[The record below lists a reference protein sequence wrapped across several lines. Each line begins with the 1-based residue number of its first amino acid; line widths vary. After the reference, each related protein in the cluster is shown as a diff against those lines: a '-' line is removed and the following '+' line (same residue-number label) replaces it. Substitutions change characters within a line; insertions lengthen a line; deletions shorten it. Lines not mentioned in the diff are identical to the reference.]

1 MINAAICTIGDEI
14 LIGQIVDTN
23 SAYISRELN
32 GIGVRVTTK
41 ISIGD
46 NFDDILKSL
55 RICIS
60 ENDLVVVTGGLGP
73 TKDDITKKVLS
84 VLTKSQSFYYHAE
97 QLEFIKMICNKRG
110 LEVSDLNR
118 DQALVPNNCIVIPNK
133 MGTAPGMVFDLG
145 EGSNKKMLVSLPGV
159 PYEMEG
165 MMPYVNNLISKK
177 LSPGYIHHKTIVTY
191 GIAEASLAKMLE
203 EWEDNL
209 DKDVKLAYLPN
220 PAIGIRLRLS
230 VYNRE
235 RESSIKIVD
244 RYLTELKSKLGSLV
258 YGEGE
263 DTLETLIFSILKNK
277 GKRLAIA
284 ESCTGGTI
292 MSRLVSIPGSSEI
305 ICGGVITYSN
315 ESKINLLKVQPETLD
330 KYGAVSRECAQ
341 EMALGVKE
349 LYNADYA
356 IATTGIAGPG
366 GGTDMKPVGS
376 VWVSVAGD
384 FGIDSSYKVFTGDR
398 TRNITRFS
406 SEALNFLRIKIL

>member
-1 MINAAICTIGDEI
+1 M
-14 LIGQIVDTN
+14 
-23 SAYISRELN
+23 
-32 GIGVRVTTK
+32 
-41 ISIGD
+41 
-46 NFDDILKSL
+46 
-55 RICIS
+55 
-60 ENDLVVVTGGLGP
+60 
-73 TKDDITKKVLS
+73 
-84 VLTKSQSFYYHAE
+84 
-97 QLEFIKMICNKRG
+97 
-110 LEVSDLNR
+110 
-118 DQALVPNNCIVIPNK
+118 
-133 MGTAPGMVFDLG
+133 
-145 EGSNKKMLVSLPGV
+145 
-159 PYEMEG
+159 
-165 MMPYVNNLISKK
+165 
-177 LSPGYIHHKTIVTY
+177 
-191 GIAEASLAKMLE
+191 
-203 EWEDNL
+203 
-209 DKDVKLAYLPN
+209 
-220 PAIGIRLRLS
+220 RLS

>member
-1 MINAAICTIGDEI
+1 MNAAICTIGDEI

-84 VLTKSQSFYYHAE
+84 VLTKSQSFYYHDE

>member
-23 SAYISRELN
+23 SAFISRELN
-32 GIGVRVTTK
+32 SAGVRVTTK

-46 NFDDILKSL
+46 SLDEILKTL

-60 ENDLVVVTGGLGP
+60 ENDLVVITGGLGP
-73 TKDDITKKVLS
+73 TKDDITKKALS
-84 VLTKSQSFYYHAE
+84 VLTNSQSFYYNNE
-97 QLEFIKMICNKRG
+97 QLEFIKKICAKRG

-118 DQALVPNNCIVIPNK
+118 DQALVPDNCTVIPNK
-133 MGTAPGMVFDLG
+133 MGTAPGMVFDTS
-145 EGSNKKMLVSLPGV
+145 EENTTKMLVSLPGV

-165 MMPYVNNLISKK
+165 MMPAVNELISNR

-220 PAIGIRLRLS
+220 PSIGIRLRLS
-230 VYNRE
+230 VYNRD
-235 RESSIKIVD
+235 RENSVEIVE
-244 RYLTELKSKLGSLV
+244 RYLSELRNKLGSLV
-258 YGEGE
+258 YGEGD
-263 DTLETLIFSILKNK
+263 DTLESLIFNILKNK

-305 ICGGVITYSN
+305 ISGGVMTYSN
-315 ESKINLLKVQPETLD
+315 ESKINLLKVKKETLEL
-330 KYGAVSRECAQ
+330 YGAVSKECAQ
-341 EMALGVKE
+341 EMANGVKE

-366 GGTDMKPVGS
+366 GGTDTKPVGS

-384 FGIDSSYKVFTGDR
+384 FGTDSSFKVFSGDR
-398 TRNITRFS
+398 TRNIIRFS
-406 SEALNFLRIKIL
+406 SEALNFLRIKLL

>member
-23 SAYISRELN
+23 SAFISRELN
-32 GIGVRVTTK
+32 RAGVRVTTK

-46 NFDDILKSL
+46 SLDEILKTL

-60 ENDLVVVTGGLGP
+60 ENDLVVITGGLGP
-73 TKDDITKKVLS
+73 TKDDITKKALS
-84 VLTKSQSFYYHAE
+84 VLTNSQSFYYNDE
-97 QLEFIKMICNKRG
+97 QLEFIKMICAKRG
-110 LEVSDLNR
+110 LEVADLNR
-118 DQALVPNNCIVIPNK
+118 DQALVPDNCTVIPNK
-133 MGTAPGMVFDLG
+133 MGTAPGMVFDTS
-145 EGSNKKMLVSLPGV
+145 EENTTKMLVSLPGV

-165 MMPYVNNLISKK
+165 MMPAVNELISNR
-177 LSPGYIHHKTIVTY
+177 LAPGYIHHKTIVTY
-191 GIAEASLAKMLE
+191 GIAEATLAKMLE

-220 PAIGIRLRLS
+220 PSIGIRLRLS
-230 VYNRE
+230 VYNRD
-235 RESSIKIVD
+235 RESSIEIVE
-244 RYLTELKSKLGSLV
+244 RYLSELKSILGSLV

-263 DTLETLIFSILKNK
+263 DTLETLIFNILKNK

-305 ICGGVITYSN
+305 ISGGVITYSN
-315 ESKINLLKVQPETLD
+315 ESKINLLKVKQETLE
-330 KYGAVSRECAQ
+330 KYGAVSKECAQ
-341 EMALGVKE
+341 EMAKGVKE

-366 GGTDMKPVGS
+366 GGTDFKPVGS

-384 FGIDSSYKVFTGDR
+384 FGVDSSYKVFTGDR
-398 TRNITRFS
+398 TRNMIRFS

>member
-32 GIGVRVTTK
+32 RDGVRVTTK

-46 NFDDILKSL
+46 NFDDILKTL
-55 RICIS
+55 RICIN

-73 TKDDITKKVLS
+73 TKDDITKKALS
-84 VLTKSQSFYYHAE
+84 VLTNSQSFYYHDE
-97 QLEFIKMICNKRG
+97 QLEFIKMICSKRG

-133 MGTAPGMVFDLG
+133 MGTAPGMVFEIG
-145 EGSNKKMLVSLPGV
+145 EESKKLLVSLPGV

-165 MMPYVNNLISKK
+165 MMPSVNDLISKK
-177 LSPGYIHHKTIVTY
+177 LSPGYIHHKTVVTY

-203 EWEDNL
+203 AFEDNL
-209 DKDVKLAYLPN
+209 DNDVKLAYLPN
-220 PAIGIRLRLS
+220 PSIGIRLRLS
-230 VYNRE
+230 IYNRE
-235 RESSIKIVD
+235 RESSIEIVE
-244 RYLTELKSKLGSLV
+244 RYLSELKSILGSLV

-263 DTLETLIFSILKNK
+263 DTLETLIINTLKSK

-305 ICGGVITYSN
+305 ISGGVITYSN
-315 ESKINLLKVQPETLD
+315 ESKINLLKVRSETLE
-330 KYGAVSRECAQ
+330 KFGAVSRECAE
-341 EMALGVKE
+341 EMAIGVKE

-366 GGTDMKPVGS
+366 GGTDIKPVGS
-376 VWVSVAGD
+376 VWVSAAGD
-384 FGIDSSYKVFTGDR
+384 FGIDSNYKVFTGDR

>member
-32 GIGVRVTTK
+32 RDGVRVTTK

-46 NFDDILKSL
+46 NFDDILKTL
-55 RICIS
+55 RICIN

-73 TKDDITKKVLS
+73 TKDDITKKALS
-84 VLTKSQSFYYHAE
+84 VLTNSQSFYYHDE
-97 QLEFIKMICNKRG
+97 QLEFIIMICSKRG

-133 MGTAPGMVFDLG
+133 MGTAPGMVFEIG
-145 EGSNKKMLVSLPGV
+145 EESKKLLVSLPGV

-165 MMPYVNNLISKK
+165 MMPSVNDLISKK
-177 LSPGYIHHKTIVTY
+177 LSPGYIHHKTVVTY

-203 EWEDNL
+203 AFEDNL
-209 DKDVKLAYLPN
+209 DNDVKLAYLPN
-220 PAIGIRLRLS
+220 PSIGIRLRLS
-230 VYNRE
+230 IYNRE
-235 RESSIKIVD
+235 RESSIEIVE
-244 RYLTELKSKLGSLV
+244 RYLSELKSILGSLV

-263 DTLETLIFSILKNK
+263 DTLETLIINTLKSK

-305 ICGGVITYSN
+305 ISGGVITYSN
-315 ESKINLLKVQPETLD
+315 ESKINLLKVRSETLE
-330 KYGAVSRECAQ
+330 KFGAVSRECAE
-341 EMALGVKE
+341 EMAIGVKE

-366 GGTDMKPVGS
+366 GGTDFKPVGS
-376 VWVSVAGD
+376 VWVSAAGN
-384 FGIDSSYKVFTGDR
+384 FGVDSSYKVFTGDR

-406 SEALNFLRIKIL
+406 SEALNFLRIKII

>member
-84 VLTKSQSFYYHAE
+84 VLTKSQSFYYHDE

-406 SEALNFLRIKIL
+406 SEALNFLRIK

>member
-32 GIGVRVTTK
+32 RDGVRVTTK

-46 NFDDILKSL
+46 NFDDILKTL
-55 RICIS
+55 RICIN

-73 TKDDITKKVLS
+73 TKDDITKKALS
-84 VLTKSQSFYYHAE
+84 VLTNSQSFYYHDE
-97 QLEFIKMICNKRG
+97 QLEFIKMICSKRG

-133 MGTAPGMVFDLG
+133 MGTAPGMVFEIG
-145 EGSNKKMLVSLPGV
+145 EESKKLLVSLPGV

-165 MMPYVNNLISKK
+165 MMPSVNDLISKK
-177 LSPGYIHHKTIVTY
+177 LSPGYIHHKTVVTY

-203 EWEDNL
+203 AFEDNL
-209 DKDVKLAYLPN
+209 DNDVKLAYLPN
-220 PAIGIRLRLS
+220 PSIGIRLRLS
-230 VYNRE
+230 IYNRE
-235 RESSIKIVD
+235 RESSIEIVE
-244 RYLTELKSKLGSLV
+244 RYLSELKSILGSLV

-263 DTLETLIFSILKNK
+263 DTLETLIINTLKSK

-305 ICGGVITYSN
+305 ISGGVITYSN
-315 ESKINLLKVQPETLD
+315 ESKINLLKVRSETLE
-330 KYGAVSRECAQ
+330 KFGAVSRECAE
-341 EMALGVKE
+341 EMAIGVKE

-366 GGTDMKPVGS
+366 GGTDFKPVGS
-376 VWVSVAGD
+376 VWVSAAGN
-384 FGIDSSYKVFTGDR
+384 FGVDSSYKVFTGDR

-406 SEALNFLRIKIL
+406 SEALNFLRIKII

>member
-23 SAYISRELN
+23 SAFISRELN
-32 GIGVRVTTK
+32 RAGVRVTTK

-46 NFDDILKSL
+46 SLDDILKTL

-60 ENDLVVVTGGLGP
+60 ENDLVIITGGLGP
-73 TKDDITKKVLS
+73 TKDDITKKALS
-84 VLTKSQSFYYHAE
+84 VLTGTQSFYYNDE
-97 QLEFIKMICNKRG
+97 QSEFIKMICSKRG

-118 DQALVPNNCIVIPNK
+118 DQALVPDNCTVIPNK
-133 MGTAPGMVFDLG
+133 MGTAPGMVFDTS
-145 EGSNKKMLVSLPGV
+145 EENTTKMLVSLPGV

-165 MMPYVNNLISKK
+165 MMPAVNELISNR
-177 LSPGYIHHKTIVTY
+177 LSPGYIHHKTIITY

-220 PAIGIRLRLS
+220 PSIGIRLRLS
-230 VYNRE
+230 VYNRD
-235 RESSIKIVD
+235 RENSIEIVE
-244 RYLTELKSKLGSLV
+244 RYLSELKSILGSLV

-263 DTLETLIFSILKNK
+263 DTLETLIFNILKNK

-305 ICGGVITYSN
+305 ISGGVITYSN
-315 ESKINLLKVQPETLD
+315 ESKINVLKVKQETLE

-341 EMALGVKE
+341 EMAKGVKE

-366 GGTDMKPVGS
+366 GGTDLKPVGS
-376 VWVSVAGD
+376 VWVSVSGD

-398 TRNITRFS
+398 TRNMIRFS
-406 SEALNFLRIKIL
+406 SEALNFLRIKLL

>member
-23 SAYISRELN
+23 SAFISRELN
-32 GIGVRVTTK
+32 RAGVRVTTK

-46 NFDDILKSL
+46 SLDDILKTL

-60 ENDLVVVTGGLGP
+60 ENDLVIITGGLGP
-73 TKDDITKKVLS
+73 TKDDITKKALS
-84 VLTKSQSFYYHAE
+84 VLTGTQSFYYNDE
-97 QLEFIKMICNKRG
+97 QSEFIKMICSKRG

-118 DQALVPNNCIVIPNK
+118 DQALVPDNCTVIPNK
-133 MGTAPGMVFDLG
+133 MGTAPGMVFDTS
-145 EGSNKKMLVSLPGV
+145 EENTTKMLVSLPGV
-159 PYEMEG
+159 PYEMEE
-165 MMPYVNNLISKK
+165 MMPAVNELISNR
-177 LSPGYIHHKTIVTY
+177 LAPGYIHHKTIVTY
-191 GIAEASLAKMLE
+191 GIAEATLAKMLE

-220 PAIGIRLRLS
+220 PSIGIRLRLS

-235 RESSIKIVD
+235 RESSIEIVE
-244 RYLTELKSKLGSLV
+244 RYLSELKSILGSLV

-263 DTLETLIFSILKNK
+263 DTLETLIFNILKNK

-305 ICGGVITYSN
+305 ISGGVITYSN
-315 ESKINLLKVQPETLD
+315 ESKINLLKVKQETLE

-341 EMALGVKE
+341 EMAMGVKE

-366 GGTDMKPVGS
+366 GGTDLKPVGS

-384 FGIDSSYKVFTGDR
+384 FGIDSSYKIFTGDR
-398 TRNITRFS
+398 TRNMIRFS
-406 SEALNFLRIKIL
+406 SEALNFLRIKLL

>member
-84 VLTKSQSFYYHAE
+84 VLTKSQSFYYHDE

-315 ESKINLLKVQPETLD
+315 ESKINL
-330 KYGAVSRECAQ
+330 
-341 EMALGVKE
+341 
-349 LYNADYA
+349 
-356 IATTGIAGPG
+356 
-366 GGTDMKPVGS
+366 
-376 VWVSVAGD
+376 
-384 FGIDSSYKVFTGDR
+384 
-398 TRNITRFS
+398 
-406 SEALNFLRIKIL
+406 

>member
-84 VLTKSQSFYYHAE
+84 VLTKSQSFYYHDE

>member
-32 GIGVRVTTK
+32 RAGVRVTTK

-46 NFDDILKSL
+46 NFDDILKTL
-55 RICIS
+55 RICIN

-73 TKDDITKKVLS
+73 TKDDITKKALS
-84 VLTKSQSFYYHAE
+84 VLTNSQSFYYHDE
-97 QLEFIKMICNKRG
+97 QLEFIKMICSKRG

-118 DQALVPNNCIVIPNK
+118 EQALVPNNCIVIPNK
-133 MGTAPGMVFDLG
+133 MGTAPGMVFEIG
-145 EGSNKKMLVSLPGV
+145 EESKKLLVSLPGV

-165 MMPYVNNLISKK
+165 MMSSVNVLISKK
-177 LSPGYIHHKTIVTY
+177 LSPGYIHHKTVVTY

-203 EWEDNL
+203 AFEDNL
-209 DKDVKLAYLPN
+209 DNDVKLAYLPN
-220 PAIGIRLRLS
+220 PSIGIRLRLS
-230 VYNRE
+230 IYNRE
-235 RESSIKIVD
+235 RESSIEIVE
-244 RYLTELKSKLGSLV
+244 RYLSELKCILGSLV

-263 DTLETLIFSILKNK
+263 DTLETLIINTLKSK

-305 ICGGVITYSN
+305 ISGGVITYSN
-315 ESKINLLKVQPETLD
+315 ESKINLLKVRSETLE
-330 KYGAVSRECAQ
+330 KFGAVSRECAE
-341 EMALGVKE
+341 EMAIGVKE

-366 GGTDMKPVGS
+366 GGTDFKPVGS
-376 VWVSVAGD
+376 VWVSAAGN
-384 FGIDSSYKVFTGDR
+384 FGVDSSYKVFTGDR

>member
-32 GIGVRVTTK
+32 RAGVRVTTK

-46 NFDDILKSL
+46 NFDDILKTL
-55 RICIS
+55 RICIN

-73 TKDDITKKVLS
+73 TKDDITKKALS
-84 VLTKSQSFYYHAE
+84 VLTNSQSFYYHDE
-97 QLEFIKMICNKRG
+97 QLEFIKMICSKRG

-133 MGTAPGMVFDLG
+133 MGTAPGMVFEIG
-145 EGSNKKMLVSLPGV
+145 EESKKLLVSLPGV

-165 MMPYVNNLISKK
+165 MMPSVNDLISKK
-177 LSPGYIHHKTIVTY
+177 LSPGYIHHKTVVTY

-203 EWEDNL
+203 AFEDNL
-209 DKDVKLAYLPN
+209 DNDVKLAYLPN
-220 PAIGIRLRLS
+220 PSIGIRLRLS
-230 VYNRE
+230 IYNRE
-235 RESSIKIVD
+235 RESSIEIVE
-244 RYLTELKSKLGSLV
+244 RYLSELKSILGSLV

-263 DTLETLIFSILKNK
+263 DTLETLIINTLKSK

-305 ICGGVITYSN
+305 ISGGVITYSN
-315 ESKINLLKVQPETLD
+315 ESKINLLKVRSETLE
-330 KYGAVSRECAQ
+330 KFGAVSRECAE
-341 EMALGVKE
+341 EMAIGVKE

-366 GGTDMKPVGS
+366 GGTDFKPVGS
-376 VWVSVAGD
+376 VWVSAAGD
-384 FGIDSSYKVFTGDR
+384 FGVDSSYKVFTGDR